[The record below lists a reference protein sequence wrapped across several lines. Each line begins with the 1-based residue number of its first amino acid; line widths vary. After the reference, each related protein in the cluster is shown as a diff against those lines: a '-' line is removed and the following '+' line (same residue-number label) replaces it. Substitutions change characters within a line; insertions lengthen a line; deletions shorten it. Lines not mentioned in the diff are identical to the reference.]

1 MNYTIET
8 PGNFDKLL
16 KKIPK
21 DDLLRIRNRIRELAI
36 EPRPYGVEKLDDNLY
51 RVRQGNY
58 RILYKIYDN
67 KLLVLIVTVDHR
79 REVYKKAQKDNMF

>member
-1 MNYTIET
+1 MKYHIEI
-8 PGNFDKLL
+8 PNHFDKIL

-21 DDLLRIRNRIRELAI
+21 DDLIRIRNRIRQLAM

-58 RILYKIYDN
+58 RILYKIYDD

-79 REVYKKAQKDNMF
+79 REVYKNL